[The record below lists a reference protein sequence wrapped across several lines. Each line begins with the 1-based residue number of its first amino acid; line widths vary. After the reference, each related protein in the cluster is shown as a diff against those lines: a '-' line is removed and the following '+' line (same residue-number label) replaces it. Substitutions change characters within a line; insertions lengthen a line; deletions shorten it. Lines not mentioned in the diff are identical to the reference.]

1 MTLFKRI
8 TLESIHHHLSNNEL
22 KQYDMLDKIKEVS
35 KKVRQAKFKSVTEG
49 ITMSDALKEIFK
61 EN

>member
-1 MTLFKRI
+1 
-8 TLESIHHHLSNNEL
+8 
-22 KQYDMLDKIKEVS
+22 MLDKLKEVS
-35 KKVRQAKFKSVTEG
+35 KKVRQAKLKSITEG

>member
-1 MTLFKRI
+1 
-8 TLESIHHHLSNNEL
+8 
-22 KQYDMLDKIKEVS
+22 MLNKIKEVS
-35 KKVRQAKFKSVTEG
+35 KKVRQAKLKSVTEG

>member
-1 MTLFKRI
+1 
-8 TLESIHHHLSNNEL
+8 
-22 KQYDMLDKIKEVS
+22 MLDKLKEVA
-35 KKVRQAKFKSVTEG
+35 KKVKQAKFKSATEG

>member
-1 MTLFKRI
+1 
-8 TLESIHHHLSNNEL
+8 
-22 KQYDMLDKIKEVS
+22 MLDKIKEVS